1 MLQPVTKEMAIDQ
14 MARALLRQYGAE
26 AEVIAAGHADTML
39 DRGDLAAFQTWKAV
53 MAAVRGFQA
62 VKTRQYM

>member
-39 DRGDLAAFQTWKAV
+39 DMGDVAAFQTWKAV
-53 MAAVRGFQA
+53 MAAVRGFQT
-62 VKTRQYM
+62 VKTHRHM